1 MLAVKIILIALC
13 ALFLLITA
21 ILLLD
26 LKLIF
31 AFDTNG
37 RLELNASLLSYRLY
51 DIKSKKPSSKFG
63 RYLKRI
69 FGIEALTDTEEIKKD
84 AQESGVSDTVT
95 RLITILS
102 LLAGQIAWLL
112 KRVRVK
118 KLHLLA
124 ICGGGDAADAAM
136 DYGLV
141 CAAVYPFV
149 GYLETS
155 TQLSDKANDVQVGC
169 DFENEPHFETEII
182 VKIRLFHVLRA
193 IWRNALNSADNILD
207 TNGGNRQ

>member
-26 LKLIF
+26 LKLVF

-69 FGIEALTDTEEIKKD
+69 FGTGRLPDEQLTQIVREVFDLRPYHITK
-84 AQESGVSDTVT
+84 
-95 RLITILS
+95 RLD
-102 LLAGQIAWLL
+102 L
-112 KRVRVK
+112 KRPIYSK
-118 KLHLLA
+118 TSS
-124 ICGGGDAADAAM
+124 
-136 DYGLV
+136 YGHFGRERPEFTWEKR
-141 CAAVYPFV
+141 AAV
-149 GYLETS
+149 
-155 TQLSDKANDVQVGC
+155 
-169 DFENEPHFETEII
+169 
-182 VKIRLFHVLRA
+182 
-193 IWRNALNSADNILD
+193 ADLL
-207 TNGGNRQ
+207 TAAKM